1 MQEIGQQ
8 IRQIRNRKGISLNA
22 YANEL
27 GVSSGYLSNLET
39 GKTQNITLSVLEQLQ
54 KDLNLVPFPADS
66 SDEIRMRLDRVY
78 ELLMNL
84 QTCKPDAVEYLLRC
98 VEEGAEAF
106 LSHYTSSPR

>member
-39 GKTQNITLSVLEQLQ
+39 GKTQNITLSVLEHA
-54 KDLNLVPFPADS
+54 P
-66 SDEIRMRLDRVY
+66 
-78 ELLMNL
+78 
-84 QTCKPDAVEYLLRC
+84 
-98 VEEGAEAF
+98 
-106 LSHYTSSPR
+106 

>member
-54 KDLNLVPFPADS
+54 KDLNLVRFLR
-66 SDEIRMRLDRVY
+66 I
-78 ELLMNL
+78 
-84 QTCKPDAVEYLLRC
+84 AVMKFEC
-98 VEEGAEAF
+98 VWIGCTNF
-106 LSHYTSSPR
+106 L

>member
-54 KDLNLVPFPADS
+54 NDLNLIPFPTDDN
-66 SDEIRMRLDRVY
+66 DELRVRLDRVY
-78 ELLMNL
+78 ELLVNL
-84 QTCKPDAVEYLLRC
+84 QNYKPDAVEFLLRC
-98 VEEGAEAF
+98 VEEGSEVF
-106 LSHYTSSPR
+106 LAHYTSSPR

>member
-66 SDEIRMRLDRVY
+66 SDEIRIRLDRVY
-78 ELLMNL
+78 ELLVNL
-84 QTCKPDAVEYLLRC
+84 QTYKPDAVEYLLRC
-98 VEEGAEAF
+98 VEGGAEAF